1 MAFLLALDQGT
12 TSSRSIV
19 YTDNGAVVSSR
30 QLEFP
35 QHFPK
40 PGWVEHDAM
49 DIWNSTLETALDA
62 LDDARIQPNELS
74 AIGITN
80 QRETAIVW
88 DRKTGEPIHRAIV
101 WQDRRTTARV
111 ESLKAAGVEPAV
123 QAATGLLL
131 DPYFSATKFEWILD
145 HVEGARARAEAGE
158 LAAGTVDSWLV
169 YNLTGRKRH
178 LTDVSNASRTLLMN
192 LDAAAWDERM
202 LEIFRVPRAIL
213 PEIVP
218 SSGRLAEL
226 DPEILGSAI
235 PICGI
240 AGDQQAAL
248 FGQQC
253 VTPGAVKCTYGTGC
267 FMLMF
272 TGPERVNS
280 TSRLL
285 TTAAWKL
292 GDAPAACAIEGSVF
306 VGGAAIQWLRDG
318 LGIIRESADVNDLA
332 ATVPDS
338 GGVVLVPAFTGLGAP
353 DWDATAR
360 GLLAGI
366 TRGTTAAHIARATL
380 EGIAHEVADLIAAMR
395 ADSGREI
402 PVLRVDGGACAS
414 DLLMQI
420 QADLLD
426 VPVERPVNIETTAL
440 GAMLLAGLGAGVWE
454 NLDELAALHEID
466 RTFEPS
472 ITPAARQQQ
481 RERWRKAVDRA
492 RGWETD
498 PS

>member
-1 MAFLLALDQGT
+1 
-12 TSSRSIV
+12 
-19 YTDNGAVVSSR
+19 
-30 QLEFP
+30 
-35 QHFPK
+35 
-40 PGWVEHDAM
+40 
-49 DIWNSTLETALDA
+49 
-62 LDDARIQPNELS
+62 
-74 AIGITN
+74 
-80 QRETAIVW
+80 
-88 DRKTGEPIHRAIV
+88 
-101 WQDRRTTARV
+101 
-111 ESLKAAGVEPAV
+111 
-123 QAATGLLL
+123 
-131 DPYFSATKFEWILD
+131 
-145 HVEGARARAEAGE
+145 
-158 LAAGTVDSWLV
+158 
-169 YNLTGRKRH
+169 
-178 LTDVSNASRTLLMN
+178 
-192 LDAAAWDERM
+192 
-202 LEIFRVPRAIL
+202 
-213 PEIVP
+213 
-218 SSGRLAEL
+218 
-226 DPEILGSAI
+226 
-235 PICGI
+235 
-240 AGDQQAAL
+240 
-248 FGQQC
+248 
-253 VTPGAVKCTYGTGC
+253 
-267 FMLMF
+267 
-272 TGPERVNS
+272 
-280 TSRLL
+280 
-285 TTAAWKL
+285 
-292 GDAPAACAIEGSVF
+292 
-306 VGGAAIQWLRDG
+306 
-318 LGIIRESADVNDLA
+318 VNDLA